1 MDKVST
7 IMATM
12 LGLCLGLV
20 LPLGNADAQQKQR
33 VTYKSPAANTKYT
46 QQHAIDV
53 GDVPGHQVRVFE
65 IHRTFPAEAPMI
77 NGVKLV
83 ETWSRTMSDY
93 VDGNGPATSYTVY
106 VMANGDKF
114 FVRTILVAQSDG
126 SGKLNTTNVGTITGG
141 TGKFLGIRGILRAT
155 NLAEPKAGINEAQN
169 EIEYWI
175 EK

>member
-1 MDKVST
+1 MKGMLAT
-7 IMATM
+7 IA
-12 LGLCLGLV
+12 LCFAVAASGSAL
-20 LPLGNADAQQKQR
+20 AQQKQR
-33 VTYKSPAANTKYT
+33 VSFKTPAANTKYT

-65 IHRTFPAEAPMI
+65 IHRTFPNEAPSI
-77 NGVKLV
+77 EGVRLV
-83 ETWSRTMSDY
+83 ETWSRTLSDY
-93 VDGNGPATSYTVY
+93 TNGNGPATSYTVY

-114 FVRTILVAQSDG
+114 FVRTQLISQSDG
-126 SGKLNTTNVGTITGG
+126 EGKLSTTNVGTITGG